1 MMRLTTSLLKN
12 PVNFKQGQGMVTH
25 QLKRL
30 LQKKHLHK
38 YNWDPL
44 PMYEPRKLVHA
55 NRYVDHHTYQEKVDP
70 HWSENTVSVPD
81 QKWLKVDVPAE
92 YQDAYWFRDL
102 QARRVQCPVEW
113 VSHRMYK
120 ARHRRAYD
128 FQDLG
133 FKKKHIFLPEEAAE
147 NAKSVRN

>member
-1 MMRLTTSLLKN
+1 MLRLTTSLLKN

-30 LQKKHLHK
+30 LQKKHVHK
-38 YNWDPL
+38 YVWDPL

-55 NRYVDHHTYQEKVDP
+55 NRVVDHKTYQEKVDP
-70 HWSENTVSVPD
+70 HWDNNVVYVPD
-81 QKWLKVDVPAE
+81 QTWQKLPVPAE
-92 YQDAYWFRDL
+92 FKDAYWFRDL

-120 ARHRRAYD
+120 AKYRRTYD

-133 FKKKHIFLPEEAAE
+133 FRKKHMFSAHEAVS
-147 NAKSVRN
+147 NAKTVRS